1 MRLTVSKGWTVTV
14 FGTTARNTSPAPETW
29 TGSSQPT
36 AVSDTT
42 SSALFISARRQDSL
56 CMNGMC
62 LLLFFS
68 VTAADA
74 RVGEGAPRDG
84 DELPGVGTGRQRELQ
99 HAERRAVEQ
108 LAVRQRCPLV
118 VVMALAA
125 RADHE
130 LPNPSSRIRRARGR
144 LRCEALVVVLVPVE
158 HDVGPGVVQ
167 RLPQRLR
174 RRQAA
179 VLRPRAEPR
188 MVPVGDGALL
198 GAGREVLAQPRFLR
212 RAGTHGGVAV
222 QGDEVPGAEV
232 IAVVALPRRAGE
244 RYEIAVVA
252 RRTSGV
258 VVVVPRGRTSARLVA
273 PPRRIVALR
282 ELRVRAVG
290 VHVVAGREDRA
301 GDVIEQRGG
310 RLVAAPRAVGNIPC
324 ADEHDGATDCDHR

>member
-1 MRLTVSKGWTVTV
+1 MRSTVSEGWTVTV
-14 FGTTARNTSPAPETW
+14 FGTTARYISPAGPVVR
-29 TGSSQPT
+29 TGISQAS

-42 SSALFISARRQDSL
+42 ISASFSSARRHDSL
-56 CMNGMC
+56 CMYGIC

-68 VTAADA
+68 VTAAAA

-118 VVMALAA
+118 VVVALAA

-130 LPNPSSRIRRARGR
+130 LPNPSSRIGRARGR
-144 LRCEALVVVLVPVE
+144 LRRESLVVVLVPGD

-222 QGDEVPGAEV
+222 PGDEVACPEA
-232 IAVVALPRRAGE
+232 IAAVALPRRAGE
-244 RYEIAVVA
+244 RSEIAVVA

-258 VVVVPRGRTSARLVA
+258 VVVVPRGRTR
-273 PPRRIVALR
+273 
-282 ELRVRAVG
+282 
-290 VHVVAGREDRA
+290 
-301 GDVIEQRGG
+301 
-310 RLVAAPRAVGNIPC
+310 
-324 ADEHDGATDCDHR
+324 